1 MKERDLWMTI
11 INVTSQFKI
20 TQSVSTL
27 KLSKALDA
35 NTNDHLF
42 YKILWDLSWL
52 SYAIDISGI
61 VHYHYSNLVFIITA
75 LALIFITL
83 IKVYI

>member
-11 INVTSQFKI
+11 IHVTSQFKI

-27 KLSKALDA
+27 KLSKVLDA
-35 NTNDHLF
+35 NTNDNHLF
-42 YKILWDLSWL
+42 YQIFWDLRWL

-61 VHYHYSNLVFIITA
+61 IQYHYSNLLFIITA
-75 LALIFITL
+75 HALIVISL
-83 IKVYI
+83 IKV